1 MAQPQVQS
9 PTATRG
15 VNERLQHIAQV
26 LDDHFLDKSE
36 IVRLL
41 LISAI
46 AGEHMLIV
54 GPPGTAKSA
63 LVRMFA
69 RMLDARYYEYL
80 LTRFSEPNEI
90 FGPVDIAAFRSGV
103 YQRKIE
109 GMLPTAEVV
118 FLDEIFKANSAILN
132 SLLSIMNERR
142 FNNGAQVVR
151 CPLIAL
157 FAASNEVP
165 NDDALAAIFDR
176 FLLRV
181 LSDNLDS
188 FHFNELIAKGL
199 RYEAD
204 AARGVLDQMPTV
216 LPASALAELGR
227 TFADRV
233 QFPDDFLSAYKGLV
247 FQIRSEG
254 ISVSDRRLVKLLKLF
269 AAAAILDGRD
279 ACQVGDLFILKHV
292 WNNMEQRE
300 ILLEIVGPV
309 LDRFY
314 QEHPDQRPVRAV
326 GAGMDNLVRELNL
339 IRELLTSGE
348 PLSDIQLFSQ
358 LRNLNEIKA
367 ALAQIG
373 GEAATRLV
381 QHVDQL
387 LEHIFSS
394 SKFA

>member
-1 MAQPQVQS
+1 MAQAPVQAPQGQ
-9 PTATRG
+9 RG
-15 VNERLQHIAQV
+15 INERLQQIAQL

-36 IVRLL
+36 IVRLML
-41 LISAI
+41 VSAI

-63 LVRMFA
+63 LVRLFA
-69 RMLDARYYEYL
+69 RTLDARYFEYL

-132 SLLSIMNERR
+132 SLLTVLNERR
-142 FNNGAQVVR
+142 YNNGAQVVR

-176 FLLRV
+176 FLIRV

-188 FHFNELIAKGL
+188 FHFHDLIAKGL
-199 RYEAD
+199 RYEAES
-204 AARGVLDQMPTV
+204 ARGDLERIQPMV
-216 LPASALAELGR
+216 PASALQELGAS
-227 TFADRV
+227 FADRV
-233 QFPDDFLSAYKGLV
+233 EFPDELISAYKGLI
-247 FQIRSEG
+247 FQIRAEG
-254 ISVSDRRLVKLLKLF
+254 ISVSDRRLVKFLKLF
-269 AAAAILDGRD
+269 AASAILDGRSR
-279 ACQVGDLFILKHV
+279 CHEGDLFVLRHV
-292 WNNMEQRE
+292 WNNLEQRE
-300 ILLEIVGPV
+300 ILNGIVGPV

-314 QEHPDQRPVRAV
+314 QEHPDQRPQRGG
-326 GAGMDNLVRELNL
+326 GAGIDALVRELNL
-339 IRELLTSGE
+339 IRDLLTSGE

-367 ALAQIG
+367 ALTQLG
-373 GEAATRLV
+373 GETATRLV